1 MPALPLPPVAVTML
15 LLTITGGE
23 QIIGIFYGNMTIC
36 SVEGAHND
44 YARLM
49 ADEAIDFA
57 ASPFAYT
64 KGRAQG
70 VHWGFQC
77 ALECAGLHGKPFFVE
92 SDVRTCLSRPLSE
105 AMPESAPHVNRLYDG
120 VLWRGPPDVR
130 GSLGQMIRAFGDA
143 ALHGAAMW
151 WFDMLGGWYASEPF
165 MEFHKRA
172 CELYPVVS
180 TAEPQAAIAVFVDE
194 AAIGCF
200 TERAVE
206 TCSSLLFRQMSQI
219 GASGAMYHT
228 YMLTDL
234 PQVDPERYRMAI
246 LVFPAFM
253 EPETRAALAKW
264 RRGGR
269 TVVQT
274 FLPGYYGSGIEA
286 ATGFRVHEAPG
297 IRKVSASWHGQ
308 AFVEEPARI
317 PDIRIEPAYGDIV
330 LAVTDDG
337 DPAVIMRRHDDYQEV
352 LALVPCM
359 PAGLVR
365 ELVLLS
371 AGHVWSHT
379 GDCISANSRYVCIHA
394 ASDGVKR
401 IYLPR
406 KGRLLDIFSGEILKG
421 NETWTEM
428 EMGFGDSR
436 IFEIV

>member
-1 MPALPLPPVAVTML
+1 MPPLMISVPPLPPLPPPMPAPPLPPVAWTML

-308 AFVEEPARI
+308 AFVEEPRASRI
-317 PDIRIEPAYGDIV
+317 SG
-330 LAVTDDG
+330 
-337 DPAVIMRRHDDYQEV
+337 
-352 LALVPCM
+352 
-359 PAGLVR
+359 
-365 ELVLLS
+365 S
-371 AGHVWSHT
+371 
-379 GDCISANSRYVCIHA
+379 SRHA
-394 ASDGVKR
+394 AISCW
-401 IYLPR
+401 P
-406 KGRLLDIFSGEILKG
+406 
-421 NETWTEM
+421 
-428 EMGFGDSR
+428 
-436 IFEIV
+436 